1 MHIRYDESADALYI
15 RLRESK
21 YYESDEIKE
30 GFILDYDE
38 GKNIIGIEILD
49 VSSYLSLGELS
60 SVSYKVDKIIAHEP
74 VGMMSVDR

>member
-1 MHIRYDESADALYI
+1 MHIRYDENVDALYI

-38 GKNIIGIEILD
+38 SNNIIGIEILD
-49 VSSYLSLGELS
+49 ASSYLSLGELS
-60 SVSYKVDKIIAHEP
+60 SVSYKVDKIIAQEP
-74 VGMMSVDR
+74 ALS